1 MTIYKK
7 VKWVL
12 GILMVFVL
20 ILTTN
25 LVDRNNFSRVNDS
38 VISIYE
44 DRLLAFDII
53 FEIFK
58 QLKKKEL
65 AIKVSDTTL
74 FLDKN
79 EAINK
84 TIDNFIIRFRTTKTT
99 FEEDI
104 VFNNLKN
111 NIETVK
117 RFENDYIKSN
127 FDDKTNL
134 EDTLEK
140 IDKILDDLSNIQ
152 IMEGR
157 RQMSVSKKAL
167 STVEFFTQIEIYLLI
182 FLAIVIQIIVM
193 YKQKQ

>member
-167 STVEFFTQIEIYLLI
+167 NTVEFFTQIEIYLLI
-182 FLAIVIQIIVM
+182 F
-193 YKQKQ
+193 